1 VSIAPAR
8 NSKVRQALNRM
19 TAIGVVLLGM
29 LGFAAT
35 PAIAATTGPTAFVKT
50 SANDSFL
57 SPPRMAW
64 KWDEVAVYLNR
75 SQSQA
80 FNSGGMAA
88 LTGVPNMGYLASI
101 PVAIGTDKLQGKWQP
116 NWCYVLHVSW
126 MHPSWTWVYT
136 C

>member
-1 VSIAPAR
+1 MSTAPDR
-8 NSKVRQALNRM
+8 NSKARQNFNRL
-19 TAIGVVLLGM
+19 AIIGVVLLGL
-29 LGFAAT
+29 LGITAA
-35 PAIAATTGPTAFVKT
+35 PAMAASSMSTGYVKT
-50 SANDSFL
+50 SANSSLF
-57 SPPRMAW
+57 SPPRIDW
-64 KWDEVAVYLNR
+64 KWDEAVVYLNR

-88 LTGVPNMGYLASI
+88 LTGVPNMKYLASI

-126 MHPSWTWVYT
+126 MHPSWTWVYG